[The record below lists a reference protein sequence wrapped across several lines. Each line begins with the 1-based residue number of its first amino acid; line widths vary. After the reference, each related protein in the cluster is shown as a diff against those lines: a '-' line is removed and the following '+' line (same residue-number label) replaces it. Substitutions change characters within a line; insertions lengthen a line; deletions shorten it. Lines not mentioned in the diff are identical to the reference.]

1 MKLPF
6 YSTDDVAVISVIASR
21 KLPEEPT
28 ESECSIEDWYFLW
41 EICTQCWTWEPD
53 SRLTATDVSRLLSVP
68 RSFTT
73 FLIKT
78 VKTDPDFNL
87 SYFKTLDLTSRFEHG
102 QLRVHSGSTD
112 VFDASLERNG
122 RQTRVLVRLFYMSLH
137 GDNGDKLEVR
147 A

>member
-1 MKLPF
+1 M
-6 YSTDDVAVISVIASR
+6 VVIPVIASG

-28 ESECSIEDWYFLW
+28 ESECSMEDLYFLW
-41 EICTQCWTWEPD
+41 EICTQCWTRQPD

-78 VKTDPDFNL
+78 VKTDPDFRL
-87 SYFKTLDLTSRFEHG
+87 HYFKTLDLTRRFEHG
-102 QLRVHSGSTD
+102 QLRIHGGSTD
-112 VFDASLERNG
+112 VFDASLEQNG
-122 RQTRVLVRLFYMSLH
+122 RQTRVLVRLFNVSLC
-137 GDNGDKLEVR
+137 GNDDDKSEVR